1 MNVVLRPV
9 MVDPWH
15 SGGLLG
21 GRSFFMGQ
29 SRPAPRMGA
38 VSGISHA
45 IDLAIDALGREME
58 VVTVEADLVSPPAL
72 RVQPDDY
79 TQISL
84 VGTVLAPQEIR
95 SLVIADARA
104 IDGLASRIETGAL
117 SHYLSS
123 DQTSRLSGIRRDA
136 SRLVDYEEGQDIQ
149 PVSAGHVT
157 VANQHVDA
165 HLADPHR
172 AVADAEKLV
181 VGSEAANVPVREPAE
196 KTLSGTEIAVGI
208 GVAAGLGIILW
219 SLLS

>member
-1 MNVVLRPV
+1 MNLVMRPV

-15 SGGLLG
+15 SGGMLG

-29 SRPAPRMGA
+29 SPAPFLGA
-38 VSGISHA
+38 ASGISPA
-45 IDLAIDALGREME
+45 IDLAIGVLEREME
-58 VVTVEADLVSPPAL
+58 AVKVEADLVSPQAL

-84 VGTVLAPQEIR
+84 VGTVLSPQEIR

-104 IDGLASRIETGAL
+104 IDGVASRVQTGAL

-123 DQTSRLSGIRRDA
+123 EQTSRLSAIRRA
-136 SRLVDYEEGQDIQ
+136 ALGLVDYEEGQDIQ
-149 PVSAGHVT
+149 PVSAAHVT

-165 HLADPHR
+165 HLADPKG
-172 AVADAEKLV
+172 AVAEAEKLV

-196 KTLSGTEIAVGI
+196 KTLSGTEIAVGL